1 LLFYSIDF
9 DFASV
14 KQVSTQT
21 RKKRYG
27 ALDMG
32 KQEGLRLPSQL
43 TLFCVNIFVLS
54 VGNFGCLPLQLV
66 PARFIKQLAGE
77 IDILMMIR

>member
-1 LLFYSIDF
+1 
-9 DFASV
+9 
-14 KQVSTQT
+14 
-21 RKKRYG
+21 
-27 ALDMG
+27 MG